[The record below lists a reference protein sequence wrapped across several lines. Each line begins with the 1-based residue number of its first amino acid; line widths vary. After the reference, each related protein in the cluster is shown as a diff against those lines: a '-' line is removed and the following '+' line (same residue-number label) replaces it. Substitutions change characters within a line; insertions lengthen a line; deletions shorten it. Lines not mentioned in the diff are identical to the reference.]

1 MIEIEIDGRD
11 LLLKAMDDGW
21 TITTMTLS
29 PDVRHFTL
37 AVAATAAEAGSGR

>member
-1 MIEIEIDGRD
+1 LMIEIEIDGRD

-29 PDVRHFTL
+29 PQP
-37 AVAATAAEAGSGR
+37 